1 MTNNLINKSV
11 DIIKKKGTL
20 SFIGKLNR
28 RIIRD
33 IIGPIIVSIIGLFFV
48 PSIIKKLKRATNKE
62 DTLDDSVN
70 IAFNF
75 KVNRFNFAPSQIR
88 EEILELLKV
97 LEKLNP
103 KISLEIGTAGG
114 GDLISIYSNY
124 GQERVDYKY

>member
-114 GDLISIYSNY
+114 GPYFYLLELRTRT
-124 GQERVDYKY
+124 GRL